1 MQIVHLTNYSHKEH
15 MMARKKNI
23 IEEQT
28 MIDDNDKS
36 GPTKPPKRGGPP
48 MTGDPLYDSNI
59 HMFMTDFNEESC
71 ALAIRFILEKN
82 VLPKKYRPKHLTL
95 MINSPGGAVHAAFAL
110 IDVMKGSAIP
120 VRTVGLGMIASCGI
134 LTFMAGQKGHR
145 VITPNTS
152 ILSHQYSWG
161 SRGKEHELFAV
172 VREFEMSTERMIAH
186 YKKCTGLSEKKIR
199 EVLLPPE
206 DVWLSAEEAVDYGI
220 ADEIRSVY

>member
-1 MQIVHLTNYSHKEH
+1 
-15 MMARKKNI
+15 MAVKKI
-23 IEEQT
+23 KAKVEDTVET
-28 MIDDNDKS
+28 DDDK
-36 GPTKPPKRGGPP
+36 GGPRKQRP
-48 MTGDPLYDSNI
+48 PAGPQMTGDPLYDNNI

-71 ALAIRFILEKN
+71 AMAIRFILEKN

-206 DVWLSAEEAVDYGI
+206 DVWLSAEEAVEYGI